1 MRKSIKRIL
10 SVALVTVM
18 AVSLTACGNGAGGTD
33 GGATTGTGDATTGTA
48 ADKVFKIGGIGPT
61 TGSNAAYGNAV
72 KTGAQVAVDEIN
84 ENGGING
91 TKLELIFEDDQSKGD
106 QALQAYNS
114 LMDKGV
120 NAILGTVTSD
130 PCIAISEDT
139 YNDGIL
145 MLTPS
150 GSAQECTKYDNAF
163 RICFTDPIQGVTM
176 SNFIK
181 NELKLKK
188 VAVLYDVSSDYGT
201 GIHDAFITEAKNDG
215 LDVVADQSYSAND
228 KDFKTQLTTIKAA
241 APDVIFVPGYY
252 QEAAYIL
259 TQAEQVGITTPFVG
273 SDGWDSIL
281 GQFEK
286 GSTQLADGAIFL
298 SPFFADD
305 QTPVVKSF
313 VDKYV
318 AAYNETPSQFAADGY
333 DGIYAIAKAYEK
345 AGSTDNAAI
354 IAAMTEIEVEGTTGT
369 FTFTKEGEP
378 NKAAKMIQIV
388 DGKYTMYENK

>member
-1 MRKSIKRIL
+1 MRKLIKKIT
-10 SVALVTVM
+10 SVTLVAAM
-18 AVSLTACGNGAGGTD
+18 AVSLTACGSGNKGTD
-33 GGATTGTGDATTGTA
+33 AGATTGAGANTGTEA
-48 ADKVFKIGGIGPT
+48 GNSEVFKIGGIGPT
-61 TGSNAAYGNAV
+61 TGNAAAYGNAV
-72 KTGAQVAVDEIN
+72 KTGAQVAIDEIN

-91 TKLELIFEDDQSKGD
+91 TKFELIFEDDQSKGD
-106 QALQAYNS
+106 QALQAYGS

-130 PCIAISEDT
+130 PCIAISQDT

-145 MLTPS
+145 MVTPS
-150 GSAQECTKYDNAF
+150 GSAQDCTKYDNAF
-163 RICFTDPIQGVTM
+163 RICFTDPIQGITM

-188 VAVLYDVSSDYGT
+188 VAVFYDVASDYGS
-201 GIHDAFITEAKNDG
+201 GIHEAFVAEAKKDG
-215 LDVVADQSYSAND
+215 LDIVADVSYSTND
-228 KDFKTQLTTIKAA
+228 KDFKTQLTTIKNAK
-241 APDVIFVPGYY
+241 PDIIFVPGYY

-281 GQFEK
+281 GQFDK
-286 GSTQLADGAIFL
+286 GSKLADGAIFL
-298 SPFFADD
+298 SPFFAEDE
-305 QTPVVKSF
+305 TPVVKSF
-313 VDKYV
+313 VEKYV

-333 DGIYAIAKAYEK
+333 DGVYAIAKAYEK

-388 DGKYTMYENK
+388 DGKYAMYQGK